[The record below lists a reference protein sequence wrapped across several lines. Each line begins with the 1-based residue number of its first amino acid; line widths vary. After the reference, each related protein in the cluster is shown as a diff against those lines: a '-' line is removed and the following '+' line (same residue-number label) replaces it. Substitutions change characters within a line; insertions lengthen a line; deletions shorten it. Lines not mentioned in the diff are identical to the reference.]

1 MPDNQ
6 GLSPTEVEALFTETF
21 TTHSNTTPA
30 QVTIEQMFDS
40 LVPYFTEVTH
50 PQKRGKHPRVLTIT
64 TDHKRVWAYLRE
76 CEDDTAGCVMFDLSC
91 AARNLGMTQK
101 KVMTVISDL
110 DNAGWILCRDIGS
123 PGAGTYQ
130 ITIQDIETIVSVCSS
145 ITYAL
150 PSTLTMDV
158 LRGSRWVH

>member
-1 MPDNQ
+1 MNHSQPH
-6 GLSPTEVEALFTETF
+6 LS
-21 TTHSNTTPA
+21 TTRTPHTIELTT
-30 QVTIEQMFDS
+30 EQMFDS

-50 PQKRGKHPRVLTIT
+50 PQKRGKHPKVLTFT

-91 AARNLGMTQK
+91 TARDLGMTQK
-101 KVMTVISDL
+101 RVMTVIGDL

-130 ITIQDIETIVSVCSS
+130 ITIQDIETIVSLCST
-145 ITYAL
+145 ITYAQ
-150 PSTLTMDV
+150 PTILTMDV
-158 LRGSRWVH
+158 LRGSRLVH